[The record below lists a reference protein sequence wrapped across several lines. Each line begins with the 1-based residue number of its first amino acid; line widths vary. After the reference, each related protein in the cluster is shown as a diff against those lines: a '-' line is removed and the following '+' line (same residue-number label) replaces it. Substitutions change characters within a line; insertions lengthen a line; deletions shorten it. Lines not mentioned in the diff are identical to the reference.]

1 MLQETYD
8 IRERVNFT
16 QELFDRAFR
25 DLSQRCSH
33 KIEYQEPPELSHSKE
48 LSLVVLD
55 SQETKYVELPDYID
69 FKALRKLVRQY
80 THPDKLLRVSA
91 KDKEV
96 LLALY
101 RESATEDYQELIF
114 ILCYVLKV
122 VGSQHRIKN
131 YYIDILE
138 AYSEELKLKL
148 QFLLRKWFADAAIL
162 YGQGRIAEAEKV
174 FKSHLYSDDDCF
186 D

>member
-8 IRERVNFT
+8 IRERVNFI

-55 SQETKYVELPDYID
+55 SHETKYVELPDYID
-69 FKALRKLVRQY
+69 LKALRKLVRQY
-80 THPDKLLRVSA
+80 THPDKLIRVSA
-91 KDKEV
+91 TDKEV
-96 LLALY
+96 LMKLY
-101 RESATEDYQELIF
+101 VDSSTDDYQELVF
-114 ILCYVLKV
+114 ILCFVLKKA
-122 VGSQHRIKN
+122 GAGHRIKN
-131 YYIDILE
+131 YYFDILSE
-138 AYSEELKLKL
+138 YSEVLNMHL
-148 QFLLRKWFADAAIL
+148 QFLLRKWFAEAALL
-162 YGQGRIAEAEKV
+162 YGQGRIAEAEKI